1 MFAINNHYSEAHS
14 AIPTTSVFT
23 SVNDVPFLL
32 PSDENSGDR
41 AEFTR
46 RECSYQYK
54 KIDFHFLLKR
64 TAIYLISIIYESNWY
79 CVKKYFT
86 SVLYHLNTNRMTFR
100 VQCNQ

>member
-1 MFAINNHYSEAHS
+1 MFGINNHYSEAHS

-23 SVNDVPFLL
+23 SVNDVPFLP

-54 KIDFHFLLKR
+54 KIDFHFVLKR
-64 TAIYLISIIYESNWY
+64 TVI
-79 CVKKYFT
+79 
-86 SVLYHLNTNRMTFR
+86 
-100 VQCNQ
+100 